1 MTVSE
6 DPSTTRHL
14 AAALSLHLDAV
25 TAEVVG
31 VFRAAGVRAILL
43 RGPAVG
49 NWLYPEESLRSYVD
63 VDLLV
68 DESTVDRAAACLA
81 ELGFADVS
89 VEGVLPGDRP
99 THARTWFRAD
109 RALVDLHTTILGVR
123 TPGVDAWAILTAE
136 SDAVTVAGLEVET
149 LGEPARALMLAL
161 HAAQHGARS
170 GPTLHDLQ
178 RAVDRLP
185 FAIWQAAAALAARL
199 DATDSLAVGLRLL
212 PTGEAVASRLALPA
226 ESAVDVTL
234 RASGPPPMALGF
246 EWLSRTPG
254 WRGKALFAARK
265 IIPSAAFM
273 RAWSPLARRGR
284 IGLALAYLWR
294 PIWLALHAGPAF
306 LAWRRA
312 RKSAV

>member
-1 MTVSE
+1 VSE
-6 DPSTTRHL
+6 DPSTRHL

-25 TAEVVG
+25 TSEVVG
-31 VFRAAGVRAILL
+31 AFRAVGVRTILL

-49 NWLYPEESLRSYVD
+49 NWLYQEESVRSYVD

-68 DESTVDRAAACLA
+68 EERNVDKAAACL
-81 ELGFADVS
+81 EQLGFADVS

-99 THARTWFRAD
+99 THARTWSRAD

-123 TPGVDAWAILTAE
+123 IPGVDAWAILAAPTD
-136 SDAVTVAGLEVET
+136 SVTVAGLEVEI

-185 FAIWQAAAALAARL
+185 FAIWRAAADLAARL

-212 PTGEAVASRLALPA
+212 PAGEAVASRLALPV
-226 ESAVDVTL
+226 ESAVEVAL

-254 WRGKALFAARK
+254 WRGKALLAARK
-265 IIPSAAFM
+265 IVPSATFM
-273 RAWSPLARRGR
+273 RAWSPLAGRGR
-284 IGLALAYLWR
+284 IGLGLAYLWR

-312 RKSAV
+312 RKSSV

>member
-1 MTVSE
+1 VSE
-6 DPSTTRHL
+6 DASTTRHL

-31 VFRAAGVRAILL
+31 AFRAVGVRTILL
-43 RGPAVG
+43 RGPAVE
-49 NWLYPEESLRSYVD
+49 NWLYQEESVRSYVD

-68 DESTVDRAAACLA
+68 EERTVDKAAACLE

-99 THARTWFRAD
+99 THARTWSRAD

-123 TPGVDAWAILTAE
+123 VPGDDAWAILAAPT
-136 SDAVTVAGLEVET
+136 DTVTVAGLEIET
-149 LGEPARALMLAL
+149 LAEPARALMLAL

-226 ESAVDVTL
+226 ESAVDVAL

-254 WRGKALFAARK
+254 WRGKALLAARK
-265 IIPSAAFM
+265 IVPSAAFM
-273 RAWSPLARRGR
+273 RAWSPLAGRGR
-284 IGLALAYLWR
+284 IGLGLAYLWR

-312 RKSAV
+312 RKSGV